1 MPPVRTDLIRKT
13 VLLTHARYPHSSV
26 QPLGFDGELLG
37 TLMPGFLPR
46 ALTVAIGR
54 RAYGFFLQTE
64 DPSHPD
70 NRVVEPEVEG
80 APPVLDYDPA
90 RTPWADAEHRRFVR
104 GFQRALLSAGLVS
117 FTRRIGLAG
126 TAHAC
131 GSLSAGTDP
140 ATSVVDAAGRVHGFE
155 GLYVVDGSVL
165 TRSSRVNPSLT
176 IFAWS
181 LRVAQLLA
189 ERLGAA
195 RTGTAPAGILAGAA
209 APVPSTVA

>member
-1 MPPVRTDLIRKT
+1 
-13 VLLTHARYPHSSV
+13 
-26 QPLGFDGELLG
+26 
-37 TLMPGFLPR
+37 
-46 ALTVAIGR
+46 
-54 RAYGFFLQTE
+54 
-64 DPSHPD
+64 
-70 NRVVEPEVEG
+70 
-80 APPVLDYDPA
+80 
-90 RTPWADAEHRRFVR
+90 
-104 GFQRALLSAGLVS
+104 LSAGLVS